1 MCETFLSLVLFQF
14 IALQDK
20 QIEWQEKI
28 LKMPYKESNSVLS
41 KYPFSFKYS
50 DKHSDNFLH
59 TWHKESKTEKI
70 DTDRQKLI
78 NIWLDQETG
87 LKLTFEA
94 IRFSDYPAIEWILYF

>member
-1 MCETFLSLVLFQF
+1 MYETFLSLVLFQF

-28 LKMPYKESNSVLS
+28 LKMPYEESNSVLS

-59 TWHKESKTEKI
+59 IWHKESKTEKI

-78 NIWLDQETG
+78 NIWLDQETRLLG
-87 LKLTFEA
+87 WHHNIIVTICKRA
-94 IRFSDYPAIEWILYF
+94 